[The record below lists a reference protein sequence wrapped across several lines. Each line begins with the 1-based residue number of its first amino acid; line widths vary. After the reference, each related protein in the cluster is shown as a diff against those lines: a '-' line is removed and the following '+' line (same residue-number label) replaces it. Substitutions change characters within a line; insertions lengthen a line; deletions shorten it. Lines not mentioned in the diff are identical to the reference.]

1 MLNFSIEIPECS
13 HQFHQYSQLDQ
24 VLFTYI
30 QRFLVDLFSFLFQ
43 LSIEPISGTAMQL
56 KLRLQLN
63 GQILKSSLR
72 TLYPETKNVTF
83 FNKLIPITWSETEAT
98 IDQES
103 AEQYRSQ
110 VNTLGR
116 QESLQ
121 SETEGL
127 GPITLCVQEKRSK
140 RYHL

>member
-1 MLNFSIEIPECS
+1 
-13 HQFHQYSQLDQ
+13 
-24 VLFTYI
+24 
-30 QRFLVDLFSFLFQ
+30 
-43 LSIEPISGTAMQL
+43 MQL

-72 TLYPETKNVTF
+72 ALYPETKNVNF

-110 VNTLGR
+110 VNTLGG
-116 QESLQ
+116 QESL
-121 SETEGL
+121 
-127 GPITLCVQEKRSK
+127 
-140 RYHL
+140 